1 MSAAQ
6 PAVILLDIEGTTTPI
21 SFVYDVLFPYAR
33 ARLRTFLEEHAND
46 NDVRADLDLLRSEN
60 RGDAS
65 ASTDAPV
72 IAENASPSSLQIETA
87 HAYLLWLMDR
97 DRKSPALKAIQGR
110 IWESGYASGALR
122 SIVFSD
128 VPVAL
133 ERWAQQNR
141 RVAIYSSGSVLAQK
155 LIFRHT
161 QAGDLSRW
169 IEAYFDTG
177 AGAKTQSSSYTNIAG
192 ALGVLQGEILFLS
205 DAPAELDAAA
215 QAGLQTRLAVRPGNR
230 AIPAP
235 LPHMALS
242 SFDEL

>member
-1 MSAAQ
+1 MSTAQ

-33 ARLRTFLEEHAND
+33 ARLRTFLEDHAND
-46 NDVRADLDLLRSEN
+46 SDVRGDLDLLRSEN
-60 RGDAS
+60 RSDIS
-65 ASTDAPV
+65 ASSDAPV
-72 IAENASPSSLQIETA
+72 VADNTSQASIQIETA
-87 HAYLLWLMDR
+87 HGYLLWLMDR

-133 ERWAQQNR
+133 ERWAQQSR
-141 RVAIYSSGSVLAQK
+141 RVVIYSSGSVLAQK

-177 AGAKTQSSSYTNIAG
+177 VGAKTQSSSYVKIAG
-192 ALGVLQGEILFLS
+192 ALGVLPGEILFLS

-215 QAGLQTRLAVRPGNR
+215 QAGLQTRLVVRPGNR
-230 AIPAP
+230 AVPAS
-235 LPHMALS
+235 LPHMAVS